1 MKDEA
6 PHDGDDVTH
15 SDPEGEA
22 AQIGLV
28 YARTNLLTFLPSV
41 KTMETRSKIIHQLAN
56 HFRTQLSQQERQSQT
71 SRWAEPCLITE
82 DAD

>member
-1 MKDEA
+1 MKYSFPVTLGAIEEEA
-6 PHDGDDVTH
+6 PHDGDDVTQ

-41 KTMETRSKIIHQLAN
+41 KTLETRSKIVSPAG
-56 HFRTQLSQQERQSQT
+56 QS
-71 SRWAEPCLITE
+71 L
-82 DAD
+82 